1 MWSCRLNKK
10 SSDLTTSITN
20 SKRLAHTEDFQ
31 TVASASDTTQ
41 FAYFFTKTK
50 RWQHLIEL
58 FIASNI
64 LALLLTLAEARG
76 WSHLS
81 GMRLLEY
88 ALYINWVLLSFVVCF
103 EKLQPRLKHFSFSHN
118 LITGFFLLQ
127 FLVLI
132 TSVSINFLSY
142 WSSHLNSS
150 QFYLGLL
157 LEDLTLHLSY
167 GVLLGLF
174 CFRYV
179 FLREQWLRQQQSELK
194 ARIQALQARI
204 QPHFLFNSL
213 NNVLSLISIDPDK
226 AEQMLIDLSRL
237 FRASL
242 QELKL
247 VRLKDEIELCQRYL
261 AIEQV
266 RLGERL
272 KVEWKFVHLER
283 AREVN
288 IPLLTLQPLLENSI
302 SHGVEKILAPSQI
315 IVLIE
320 ILEKQVNIV
329 ISNPYPDD
337 QLGEVSGNGIALENV
352 KQRLEAYFGEKVTF
366 QNYACAG
373 IFTTVV
379 QYVYKK

>member
-58 FIASNI
+58 FVASNI
-64 LALLLTLAEARG
+64 LALLLSLAEAHG
-76 WSHLS
+76 WSDLS

-88 ALYINWVLLSFVVCF
+88 ALYINWVLLSFVACF
-103 EKLQPRLKHFSFSHN
+103 EKLQPRFKQLSLSQN
-118 LITGFFLLQ
+118 LISGFFLLQ
-127 FLVLI
+127 SIVLL
-132 TSVSINFLSY
+132 TSLSLNFLMYWGSY
-142 WSSHLNSS
+142 WSLSHFHLEIL
-150 QFYLGLL
+150 FKGLS
-157 LEDLTLHLSY
+157 LHLSY

-179 FLREQWLRQQQSELK
+179 FLREQWLTQQQSELK
-194 ARIQALQARI
+194 ARVQALQARI

-247 VRLKDEIELCQRYL
+247 VRLSDEIELSQRYL

-283 AREVN
+283 AREVH

-302 SHGVEKILAPSQI
+302 AHGVEQILAPSQI
-315 IVLIE
+315 TILIE

-329 ISNPYPDD
+329 ISNPYPPERLKQAD
-337 QLGEVSGNGIALENV
+337 GNGVALENV

-366 QNYACAG
+366 QSYAGAR

-379 QYVYKK
+379 QYTYKK